1 MQPREKI
8 SKSSWTLLEGI
19 KDSTVNNIADAV
31 KSGQLKIE
39 SNQMTTLLALISAS
53 VDEGYHKAH
62 RTFMKS
68 VDVVL
73 SEAVANETFPTID
86 KKNIKKN

>member
-62 RTFMKS
+62 RIFMKS